1 MNRAV
6 LERMLK
12 IMNIV
17 YKKRT
22 ELIPY
27 EKNPRKNEEAARYVA
42 KSINDFGF
50 LVPIL
55 ITKDN
60 VVVAGH
66 TRLKAAEINN
76 IDEVPCIIADGLSKE
91 KINAFR
97 LIDNKSSEIAE
108 WDNDLLKA
116 EVQDL
121 LDSIP
126 DLEEYNFNIDDFT
139 NDDVFEDINDNGYA
153 ETTRFEHK
161 LKIDRQE
168 IVITEEEY
176 KKIID
181 LFNKYVNENG
191 VSFGFVNYLVGGF
204 DD

>member
-1 MNRAV
+1 M
-6 LERMLK
+6 K
-12 IMNIV
+12 II
-17 YKKRT
+17 YKKT
-22 ELIPY
+22 EELIPY
-27 EKNPRKNEEAARYVA
+27 EKNPRKNEEAAKYVA
-42 KSINDFGF
+42 KSIKDFGF

-60 VVVAGH
+60 IVVAGH
-66 TRLKAAEINN
+66 TRLKAAKINN
-76 IDEVPCIIADGLSKE
+76 MANVPCVIADGLSNE

-108 WDNDLLKA
+108 WDNELLKE
-116 EVQDL
+116 EVKDL

-126 DLEEYNFNIDDFT
+126 NLDEYNFNIDDYV
-139 NDDVFEDINDNGYA
+139 DEDIYESINDNGYA

-176 KKIID
+176 KKIIE

>member
-1 MNRAV
+1 
-6 LERMLK
+6 
-12 IMNIV
+12 MNIV
-17 YKKRT
+17 YKKRA

-27 EKNPRKNEEAARYVA
+27 EKNPRKNEEAAKYVA

-50 LVPIL
+50 LIPIL

-60 VVVAGH
+60 VVIAGH

-76 IDEVPCIIADGLSKE
+76 IEEVPCIIADGLSEE

-108 WDNDLLKA
+108 WDNELLK
-116 EVQDL
+116 EELQDL
-121 LDSIP
+121 LNTIP
-126 DLEEYNFNIDDFT
+126 DIEEYNFNIEDY
-139 NDDVFEDINDNGYA
+139 DDVFENINDNGYA
-153 ETTRFEHK
+153 DTTRFEHK

-168 IVITEEEY
+168 IVMTEEEY

-204 DD
+204 NG